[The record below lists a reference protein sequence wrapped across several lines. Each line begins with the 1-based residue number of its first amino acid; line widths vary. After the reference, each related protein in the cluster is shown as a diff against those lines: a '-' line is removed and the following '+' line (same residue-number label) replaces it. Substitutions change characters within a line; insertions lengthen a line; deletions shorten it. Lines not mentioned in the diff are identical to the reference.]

1 MKGKRAPLMPRE
13 HGAYAM
19 LTFPALTALFL
30 GEVRSAPLLLVAATV
45 ATFLAHEQV
54 TILTGGRGG
63 RVKSEHG
70 KTARWRALLLG
81 VLASALGIAGLWLG
95 GRGTWVWA
103 LVPISLAALWIPL
116 ILRRQEKTLSGE
128 LLVAVTLAATM
139 LPVAAAGG
147 VAPKA
152 ALAAALGWAAV
163 FIIGT
168 LTVHAVITTAKK
180 QADSRTVVMAAPI
193 ISSAIIV
200 AGLFI
205 ASSGK
210 LPALA
215 ALAAVP
221 TASIGLLFSLLEV
234 HPKHLRRLGW
244 SLVAGNVAAFL
255 ALTVG
260 LS

>member
-95 GRGTWVWA
+95 GEAPG
-103 LVPISLAALWIPL
+103 
-116 ILRRQEKTLSGE
+116 SGRSCRSHSPPSGFRSSC
-128 LLVAVTLAATM
+128 A
-139 LPVAAAGG
+139 
-147 VAPKA
+147 
-152 ALAAALGWAAV
+152 
-163 FIIGT
+163 
-168 LTVHAVITTAKK
+168 AKK
-180 QADSRTVVMAAPI
+180 RRSAA
-193 ISSAIIV
+193 SCS
-200 AGLFI
+200 
-205 ASSGK
+205 
-210 LPALA
+210 
-215 ALAAVP
+215 
-221 TASIGLLFSLLEV
+221 
-234 HPKHLRRLGW
+234 
-244 SLVAGNVAAFL
+244 
-255 ALTVG
+255 
-260 LS
+260 